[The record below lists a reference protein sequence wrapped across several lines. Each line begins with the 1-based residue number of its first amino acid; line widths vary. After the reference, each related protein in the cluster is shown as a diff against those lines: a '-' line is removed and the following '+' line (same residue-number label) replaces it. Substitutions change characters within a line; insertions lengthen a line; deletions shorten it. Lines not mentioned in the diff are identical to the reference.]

1 MTSKGIVDV
10 KNVPD
15 YAKKGDIIVARHSN
29 GEFWFYGKYEPER
42 AAEVAEEIGGIVI
55 EIA

>member
-1 MTSKGIVDV
+1 MTSKGIVEV
-10 KNVPD
+10 QNVPD
-15 YAKKGDIIVARHSN
+15 YVTAGDIIVARHSN

>member
-29 GEFWFYGKYEPER
+29 GEFWFYGKYEKNR
-42 AAEVAEEIGGIVI
+42 AIEVAKEIGGVVI
-55 EIA
+55 EMA